1 VVNGLRSSGEGNPRK
16 REGGFCGVEIGF
28 YREEARRVW
37 LGWVCGLW
45 TSPAQLISCVFLK
58 VVILK
63 F

>member
-1 VVNGLRSSGEGNPRK
+1 VEKETLE
-16 REGGFCGVEIGF
+16 RERGGFCGVEIGF